1 LFFSVNKL
9 EWDYKL
15 TGVNFGFLQTSLSMG
30 KPTMPTIRDVA
41 KRAGVSVTTASYAL
55 NDTGSIGDAT
65 RKRVLEAAEEL
76 NYHPNAFAR
85 NLKNRKTHTIGVFI
99 SRFGGS
105 FYEEILEGI
114 HSVILDTDYE
124 LLVCPESRSTRRI
137 LLHRQVDG
145 AIVFDSKI
153 TNESILKLASRHF
166 PIVVLDRSLKSDSIL
181 SLLLDNSQGVREA
194 FLHLYQQGLRKIS
207 FVAGALDSVD
217 NAERMETFLS
227 EAEKHNLHVSV
238 CQGNFTEISGYEAAK
253 TIIESN
259 DLPEAVFCANDQMAL
274 GFLRAIK
281 EYGLQVPDNIAIIGF
296 DDIPLVRYTQPS
308 LSTIGTSRFEW
319 GSTAVQQLINLLENG
334 IPFQSYRIATRFI
347 PRQSSTFINRS

>member
-1 LFFSVNKL
+1 
-9 EWDYKL
+9 
-15 TGVNFGFLQTSLSMG
+15 MG
-30 KPTMPTIRDVA
+30 KTGMPTIRDVA
-41 KRAGVSVTTASYAL
+41 KHAGVSVTTASYAL
-55 NDTGSIGDAT
+55 NDTGNIGDAT

-114 HSVILDTDYE
+114 HSVILETDYE
-124 LLVCPESRSTRRI
+124 LLVCPESRSARRI

-153 TNESILKLASRHF
+153 SNESILKLASRHF
-166 PIVVLDRSLKSDSIL
+166 PIVVLDRSLKNDSIL

-194 FLHLYQQGLRKIS
+194 FSHLYEQGLRKIA

-227 EAEKHNLHVSV
+227 EAERHNLQVAV
-238 CQGNFTEISGYEAAK
+238 YQGNFTEISGYETAK
-253 TIIESN
+253 TIIESK

-274 GFLRAIK
+274 GFLQAIK
-281 EYGLQVPDNIAIIGF
+281 ENGLQAPNDIALVGF

-308 LSTIGTSRFEW
+308 ISTIGTSRFEW
-319 GSTAVQQLINLLENG
+319 GATAVRQLIDLLENG
-334 IPFQSYRIATRFI
+334 TAFQSYRIATRFI
-347 PRQSSTFINRS
+347 PRQSSTLKNSS